1 MSAKVNRARV
11 TDLATLAI
19 ASFNTAI
26 VVHWLVANFWISLT
40 LWTTTIVGTV
50 LAMAILNLSDHDE
63 GNLLFV
69 ALTSIVGGIVTWLL
83 L

>member
-19 ASFNTAI
+19 ASFNGAI
-26 VVHWLVANFWISLT
+26 VVHWLTANFWISLT
-40 LWTTTIVGTV
+40 LWTTTIVGTI
-50 LAMAILNLSDHDE
+50 LAAAVLNLSDHDE
-63 GNLLFV
+63 GNLLFM
-69 ALTSIVGGIVTWLL
+69 ALASIVGGIVTWLL

>member
-50 LAMAILNLSDHDE
+50 LAAAILNLSDHDE

-69 ALTSIVGGIVTWLL
+69 ALASIVGGIVTWLL